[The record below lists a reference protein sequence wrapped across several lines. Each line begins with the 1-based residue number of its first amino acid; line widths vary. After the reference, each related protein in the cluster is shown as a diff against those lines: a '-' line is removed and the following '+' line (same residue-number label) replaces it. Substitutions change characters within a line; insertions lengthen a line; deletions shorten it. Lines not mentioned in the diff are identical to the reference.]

1 MSDARTKSVDKFVEH
16 EFAVHQRFAILVDF
30 LGHIVQKRG
39 LHLAERLGG
48 LAAAV
53 GQFGVSQT
61 FSLHFPGGFRF
72 RPRIRCQ
79 IPWEVVNAA
88 DGGTT
93 GRIEL
98 GYLLDTTPIVDGSGN
113 PVRSVGETRALD
125 AAPGTL
131 YTELLL
137 ADLDQEVVAAGG
149 SELRVSVELFVVV
162 SGGAGTADF
171 RLNHDPAVPVD
182 RMVVEV
188 DTGE

>member
-1 MSDARTKSVDKFVEH
+1 MSIFQIPQIGV
-16 EFAVHQRFAILVDF
+16 
-30 LGHIVQKRG
+30 
-39 LHLAERLGG
+39 RLTGNL
-48 LAAAV
+48 LAADPAFLVRMDTLIFASETLNTSFTDGVATAIAV